1 MSSSETDNLSQW
13 PPVGDTPGGYPGE
26 LNVINEPDPTS
37 NPQSLSQAVKARKA
51 EYVRKKTVRVKIGTW
66 NVASISG
73 TEKDLGA
80 WFVEGKGIH
89 GLNEKLSG
97 LQVEEAGSASRNT
110 DGRETRGIESVSDQ
124 EERWQKHHDQ
134 RWQKQQLTVP
144 KNDVAALPAGKEI
157 GIYVLGLQEV
167 VDISSATEALRPYAD
182 PSIANK
188 WKKAMEHALP
198 AGYQKVA
205 EEQLLGL
212 LILIYASAEVAPSI
226 SSVSSTGVGTGL
238 LGYMGNKGAVSVRL
252 VLGETT
258 RIIFVDCHLAAG
270 NDKAALER
278 RNWDAAQVVSRTRF
292 GPITD
297 INGNTEDFGDAIGDE
312 DFGFWFGDLNYRLEG
327 MPGDDVRR
335 LLLLHT
341 KNEYDLNN
349 KSKRKIDSEL
359 GYIAAQG
366 DSSEQEDIP
375 VEENHVPIDPKDDP
389 ASLHTT
395 LQSLLP
401 HDQLR
406 LQQKKRKAFH
416 DGWREGEIDFL
427 PTYKYDVGS
436 VGMFDSGEKKRSP
449 SWCDRILFRTR
460 QDRLKALQKAK
471 QEEEDRKRDEEMKA
485 RGIDEASSEN
495 DILFDYDPEN
505 DGTADGDDYDETED
519 VSGEPD
525 TVTTKD
531 GFEDT
536 ISLDYYSSHQRVLSS
551 DHKPLDAVFTIQYD
565 AVIPEL
571 RAKVHQAV
579 AKQLDKAENEGRP
592 NITIVVDQPREGQKG
607 MHTTK
612 NEASDTH
619 SVDFGEV
626 RYQVHKS
633 RSLTLANTGSVV
645 ATLAFIDRP
654 IADGEKAG
662 ICPPWLTLEVDKTSK
677 NTNANP
683 SALREYSLQP
693 GETMNVGL
701 IVAIDKLKVVQR
713 LNEGTYQLDDVLVLR
728 VNNGRDHFIPVRG
741 RWLPSCLCRSIDE
754 LVTIPEGGIRRLK
767 IPSAGVHDPKGS
779 ETPVEAEK
787 GKPTRSGSR
796 VSAPRE
802 LFALTE
808 AIQDLATRSLA
819 EWDMTH
825 DASEATP
832 WTFDNGSYRGW
843 PFDSSVQT
851 AIAPSGRPFLLASI
865 FEALDISEPLQDHL
879 PDDAP
884 SLQRLEALG
893 EALVIFLSSLQD
905 GIITL
910 EMWAEIDGRLREYE
924 KTKSQIAQ
932 DDLQS
937 SILEAVA
944 TRPAHSVS
952 FTFLQF
958 MFTRIIN
965 EVVPPSQKS
974 TSAEHSNIVQIP
986 PAPLSTDQ
994 QMSEATSPVASKSA
1008 TSMFSSLSLRGRR
1021 TRSGTMSSTT
1031 SSNISETPNAITA
1044 SGVAPSDADHRSAMV
1059 KAYSSIFADIVI
1071 RSGPAP
1077 VRERDRRA
1085 LSERKRKVIE
1095 IFLQ

>member
-1 MSSSETDNLSQW
+1 MSSNATDDLSQW
-13 PPVGDTPGGYPGE
+13 PPVSETPGGYPGE
-26 LNVINEPDPTS
+26 LNVANEPDPTS

-66 NVASISG
+66 NVASING

-80 WFVEGKGIH
+80 WFVEGKGIR

-97 LQVEEAGSASRNT
+97 SQLEEAGSASQNI
-110 DGRETRGIESVSDQ
+110 DSKKSRGIESVSDQ
-124 EERWQKHHDQ
+124 EERFQKHQDE

-144 KNDVAALPAGKEI
+144 KNDVAAVPGGQNI

-167 VDISSATEALRPYAD
+167 VDVSSATEALRPYAD
-182 PSIANK
+182 PSVANK

-212 LILIYASAEVAPSI
+212 LILVYASAEVAPSI

-258 RIIFVDCHLAAG
+258 RIVFVDCHLAAG

-278 RNWDAAQVVSRTRF
+278 RNWDAAQVVNRTRF

-297 INGNTEDFGDAIGDE
+297 ITGNTEDFGDSIGDE
-312 DFGFWFGDLNYRLEG
+312 DFGFWFGDLNYRLED

-366 DSSEQEDIP
+366 DPSEQEDTS
-375 VEENHVPIDPKDDP
+375 VGEDHAPIDPKDDP
-389 ASLHTT
+389 ASLQTT

-416 DGWREGEIDFL
+416 DGWREGDIDFL

-460 QDRLKALQKAK
+460 QDRIKALQNAK
-471 QEEEDRKRDEEMKA
+471 QKEEDRKRDEEMKA
-485 RGIDEASSEN
+485 RGIDEASNEN

-505 DGTADGDDYDETED
+505 DGTADGDDYDKREG
-519 VSGEPD
+519 VGGEPE

-579 AKQLDKAENEGRP
+579 AKQLDRAENEGRP

-607 MHTTK
+607 MRITE
-612 NEASDTH
+612 NEATDPN
-619 SVDFGEV
+619 SVDFGDV

-633 RSLTLANTGSVV
+633 RSLTLANTGSVI

-654 IADGEKAG
+654 VADGEKGG
-662 ICPPWLTLEVDKTSK
+662 ICPPWLTLEVGKISK

-693 GETMNVGL
+693 GETVNVEL
-701 IVAIDKLKVVQR
+701 TVTIDKLKVVQR
-713 LNEGTYQLDDVLVLR
+713 LNEGTYHLDDVLVLR

-741 RWLPSCLCRSIDE
+741 RWLLSCLCRSIDD
-754 LVTIPEGGIRRLK
+754 LVTIPEGGIRKLK
-767 IPSAGVHDPKGS
+767 QLSAGVNNTRGS
-779 ETPVEAEK
+779 GGPDETET
-787 GKPTRSGSR
+787 GKSMGSGSR

-825 DASEATP
+825 DSSQATP
-832 WTFDNGSYRGW
+832 WTFENGSYRGW
-843 PFDSSVQT
+843 PFDSSKQT
-851 AIAPSGRPFLLASI
+851 AITPSDRPVLLANI
-865 FEALDISEPLQDHL
+865 FEALDEAEPLKDHL
-879 PDDAP
+879 PDDVP
-884 SLQRLEALG
+884 SVQRLEALS
-893 EALVIFLSSLQD
+893 EALVTFLSSLQD
-905 GIITL
+905 GIITA
-910 EMWAEIDGRLREYE
+910 EMWAEIDSRLREYE
-924 KTKSQIAQ
+924 KTKSQVAQ
-932 DDLQS
+932 DDMQS
-937 SILEAVA
+937 LILETVSS
-944 TRPAHSVS
+944 RPAHSVS

-958 MFTRIIN
+958 MLTRIIN
-965 EVVPPSQKS
+965 EVVPPSPKS
-974 TSAEHSNIVQIP
+974 TSAEHSNVVQIP
-986 PAPLSTDQ
+986 PAPLSPDQ
-994 QMSEATSPVASKSA
+994 QVSEATSPSTKSA

-1031 SSNISETPNAITA
+1031 SSNVSETPNIVTT
-1044 SGVAPSDADHRSAMV
+1044 SGAAPSDADRRLAMV

-1085 LSERKRKVIE
+1085 LSERKRKVME